1 MRMSRGRALSS
12 IFLLVTP
19 VLWLGAGCADNDE
32 YTGPGGSGNGGSP
45 TAGGDGG
52 AGSGGKSGG
61 ASGGGGMMG
70 GGDAGSAGRGEGGEG
85 GEGGEAGS
93 GGQPAVVGDTYA
105 LTSAVRLVLFNRAS
119 GAVERALAIN
129 NFAGEQLLGIDIRPA
144 NKKIY
149 VLAKSG
155 NLYTLDPETGV
166 ATLASTL
173 AADPGDASSPFAAL
187 SGSKFGLDFNP
198 VADRLRVVSDTGQN
212 LRINVDTGATF
223 TDTALTPSTSGATGA
238 AYTNSFASACRTALY
253 VIDTTSRKLML
264 QSPPNDGVLTAVG
277 DLGLAQVTVANGFE
291 IVTNAAGAN
300 QALALI
306 GSSSDTK
313 LYDIDLATG
322 TASNPRPFSMK
333 GGEQVLGLS
342 AVPPETDPVQARG
355 ELAGVSISNRLVTFE
370 RSAPGKLCTSAAISG
385 MGAAETV
392 LGIDQ
397 RPADGALYALG
408 SSGKLYT
415 LNLDSA
421 AATVKSMLTADA
433 ADVSDAFTALS
444 GTNFGV
450 GFNPVPDRLR
460 VVSDTGQNLRINVD
474 TGAVT
479 TDATLTPGV
488 LGASA
493 VAYTNSFAGAK
504 STTLF
509 ALAGGSLA
517 RIGGDPATG
526 GACPADVTNPNCGIV
541 TPVSSLG
548 LVGVAAVDGFD
559 IDPRTGATGSALAA
573 ISLGAASTSS
583 LYDVDL
589 ATGVA
594 SAPAGVANATI
605 GGGERLR
612 GLALLANPTI
622 SAFGIAGDRLVGFS
636 LATPGVLTRDLAI
649 TGLQAS
655 EVVLG
660 IDFRPLDGALYAV
673 GSSGRLY
680 SLDPSTGAATER
692 ASLSAAVGDDDPFVA
707 LKPGA
712 AYGVDFNPA
721 ADLLRA
727 VSDAE
732 DNLRIVPSART
743 ITVSRV
749 AGATFTDAP
758 LSPGD
763 PSVVATAYSNNY
775 AGATTTTLYSI
786 DSLSNELLR
795 QGGPDGAPSPNGG
808 VLTSVGALGIDAVGD
823 LGFDIVGGRDGLAL
837 AAIRTTGTSSELYTV
852 NLATGAATAFNAA
865 ANTVG
870 VAGSTP
876 ALRALAVQLK

>member
-1 MRMSRGRALSS
+1 
-12 IFLLVTP
+12 
-19 VLWLGAGCADNDE
+19 
-32 YTGPGGSGNGGSP
+32 
-45 TAGGDGG
+45 
-52 AGSGGKSGG
+52 
-61 ASGGGGMMG
+61 MG

-85 GEGGEAGS
+85 GEAGG
-93 GGQPAVVGDTYA
+93 GGQPVVVGDTYA
-105 LTSAVRLVLFNRAS
+105 LTSGVRLILFNRAS
-119 GAVERALAIN
+119 GAVQNAVAIA
-129 NFAGEQLLGIDIRPA
+129 NFAGEQVVGIDFRPA
-144 NKKIY
+144 NKKLY
-149 VLAKSG
+149 ALAMSG
-155 NLYTLDPETGV
+155 NLYTLDPKTGV

-173 AADPGDASSPFAAL
+173 AADAGDASSPFAAL
-187 SGSKFGLDFNP
+187 SGAKFGVDFNP
-198 VADRLRVVSDTGQN
+198 VADRLRVISDTGQN

-223 TDTALTPSTSGATGA
+223 TDTALTPSTSDATGA

-253 VIDTTSRKLML
+253 VIDTASRKLML
-264 QSPPNDGVLTAVG
+264 QSPPNDGVLTAIG
-277 DLGLAQVTVANGFE
+277 DLGLAQVAAANGFE
-291 IVTNAAGAN
+291 IVTNATGAN
-300 QALALI
+300 QAIALLAAD
-306 GSSSDTK
+306 GKTS
-313 LYDIDLATG
+313 LYDIDLSNG
-322 TASNPRPFSMK
+322 TASNPREL
-333 GGEQVLGLS
+333 GLRTGEQVLGLS
-342 AVPPETDPVQARG
+342 AVPPETDPAQARG

-385 MGAAETV
+385 MGAAESV

-397 RPADGALYALG
+397 RPADGGLYALG

-421 AATVKSMLTADA
+421 AATLKSTLTADP
-433 ADVSDAFTALS
+433 ADASDAFTALS
-444 GTNFGV
+444 GTDFGV

-479 TDATLTPGV
+479 TDAALTPGV

-493 VAYTNSFAGAK
+493 VAYSNSFAGAK

-541 TPVSSLG
+541 TPVNALG

-559 IDPRTGATGSALAA
+559 IDPRTGAAGSALAA
-573 ISLGAASTSS
+573 ISLATTTTSS
-583 LYDVDL
+583 LYDIDL

-612 GLALLANPTI
+612 GLALLGNPTI
-622 SAFGIAGDRLVGFS
+622 TAFGIAGDRLVGFS

-649 TGLQAS
+649 TGLQAG

-680 SLDPSTGAATER
+680 SLNPSTGAATER
-692 ASLSAAVGDDDPFVA
+692 ASLTAAAGDDNPFVA

-732 DNLRIVPSART
+732 ENLRIVPSART
-743 ITVSRV
+743 LTVPQV
-749 AGATFTDAP
+749 VGATFTDAP

-763 PSVVATAYSNNY
+763 PSVVASAYSNNY
-775 AGATTTTLYSI
+775 AGATTTTLYGI
-786 DSLSNELLR
+786 DSLSNELVR
-795 QGGPDGAPSPNGG
+795 QGGPDGTPSPNGG

-823 LGFDIVGGRDGLAL
+823 LGFDIVGGRNGLAL

-852 NLATGAATAFNAA
+852 NLATGAATPFNAA